1 MADGSCPATNQRS
14 WQVQCPRRNHLARET
29 VVVILEGHQ
38 GADMGLLTPGRVLA
52 QAQYDTF
59 FRRAREFEWLEF

>member
-1 MADGSCPATNQRS
+1 
-14 WQVQCPRRNHLARET
+14 
-29 VVVILEGHQ
+29 
-38 GADMGLLTPGRVLA
+38 MGVLPSGRVLA